1 MNLKLENIGDDC
13 SNFDESK
20 VSIIIPCY
28 NQAEYV
34 AEAIESALN
43 QTYKNIEIVVI
54 NDASKDNSSEVI
66 RSYVNKHSN
75 IIFLDEKDNKGVVK
89 SRNLAIS
96 QCSGVY
102 ILPVDADDK
111 IDPTFCEKSVKILD
125 KDNDIRIV
133 YSKIQFFG
141 HLNKEFKLETFNPDR
156 IIFNNCIPNTA
167 MYRKSDFLSVGG
179 YHDYMKD
186 GWEDWNMWL
195 SILEIAPNKEKCAY
209 KIDEKLY
216 LYRQFES
223 GTRSDFKLKKQN
235 ELFVNMIVNHP
246 SLYKER
252 ISFYKHIQKTLP
264 TKIGKKIKL
273 IKRLFMFIV
282 FQFVLIISLLIFLF

>member
-1 MNLKLENIGDDC
+1 MNTFFSELGGGK
-13 SNFDESK
+13 K

-28 NQAEYV
+28 NQAKYV
-34 AEAIESALN
+34 PEAIESALN
-43 QTYKNIEIVVI
+43 QTYKNVEIVVI
-54 NDASKDNSSEVI
+54 NDASKDNSSQVI
-66 RSYVNKHSN
+66 QSYANKHTN
-75 IIFLDEKDNKGVVK
+75 IIFLDEEENKGVVK

-96 QCSGVY
+96 KCSGDY

-111 IDPTFCEKSVKILD
+111 IDPTFCEKAVKILD
-125 KDNDIRIV
+125 SDLDIRIV
-133 YSKIQFFG
+133 YSRIQFFG
-141 HLNKEFKLETFNPDR
+141 HLNKEFKLEAFNPDR

-167 MYRKSDFLSVGG
+167 MYRKSDFVSVGG
-179 YHDYMKD
+179 YKDYMKD

-235 ELFVNMIVNHP
+235 ELFVNMIANHP
-246 SLYKER
+246 TLYKDRTE
-252 ISFYKHIQKTLP
+252 FYKHISKTMP
-264 TKIGKKIKL
+264 AKTEKKKKL
-273 IKRLFMFIV
+273 IKKLVMYLI
-282 FQFVLIISLLIFLF
+282 FQLVLIITLLVF

>member
-1 MNLKLENIGDDC
+1 MNTLYSEIQNKR
-13 SNFDESK
+13 

-28 NQAEYV
+28 NQAQYV
-34 AEAIESALN
+34 ADAIESALN
-43 QTYKNIEIVVI
+43 QTYKNVEIVVI
-54 NDASKDNSSEVI
+54 NDASTDNSSDVI
-66 RSYVNKHSN
+66 KSYTDKYPN
-75 IIFLDEKDNKGVVK
+75 IIFLDEKENKGVVK

-96 QCSGVY
+96 KCNGDY

-111 IDPTFCEKSVKILD
+111 IDSTFCEKAVKILD
-125 KDNDIRIV
+125 SDLDIKIV
-133 YSKIQFFG
+133 YSRIQFFG
-141 HLNKEFKLETFNPDR
+141 HLNKEFKLEKYNPNR

-167 MYRKSDFLSVGG
+167 MYRKSDFISVGG
-179 YHDYMKD
+179 YKDYMKD

-209 KIDEKLY
+209 KIDEILY

-246 SLYKER
+246 SLYKDR
-252 ISFYKHIQKTLP
+252 TDFYKHISKTLP
-264 TKIGKKIKL
+264 AKTEKRKKL
-273 IKRLFMFIV
+273 INKLVVFIV
-282 FQFVLIISLLIFLF
+282 ILILFGLISFFGGFHD

>member
-1 MNLKLENIGDDC
+1 MNTFYSELEGGK
-13 SNFDESK
+13 K

-34 AEAIESALN
+34 PEAIESALN
-43 QTYKNIEIVVI
+43 QTYKNVEIVVI

-66 RSYVNKHSN
+66 RSYANKHTN
-75 IIFLDEKDNKGVVK
+75 IIFLDEKENKGVVK

-96 QCSGVY
+96 KCSGDY

-111 IDPTFCEKSVKILD
+111 IDSTFCEKAVKILD
-125 KDNDIRIV
+125 SDLDVRIV
-133 YSKIQFFG
+133 YSRIQFFG
-141 HLNKEFKLETFNPDR
+141 HLNKEFRLEAFNPDR

-167 MYRKSDFLSVGG
+167 MYRKSDFVSVGG
-179 YHDYMKD
+179 YQDYMKD

-209 KIDEKLY
+209 KIDEILY

-246 SLYKER
+246 ALYKDRTE
-252 ISFYKHIQKTLP
+252 FYKHISKTLP
-264 TKIGKKIKL
+264 AKMVKK
-273 IKRLFMFIV
+273 KRLINLMIMLFAIQFLVIMFI
-282 FQFVLIISLLIFLF
+282 FSLISFEGIF

>member
-1 MNLKLENIGDDC
+1 MNSFYSDMQGK
-13 SNFDESK
+13 K

-28 NQAEYV
+28 NQAQYV
-34 AEAIESALN
+34 SEAIESALN
-43 QTYKNIEIVVI
+43 QTYQNVEIVVI
-54 NDASKDNSSEVI
+54 NDASTDNSSDVI
-66 RSYVNKHSN
+66 KSYADKYPN

-96 QCSGVY
+96 KSSGDY

-111 IDPTFCEKSVKILD
+111 ISSTFCEKAVKILD
-125 KDNDIRIV
+125 SDLDIRIV
-133 YSKIQFFG
+133 YSRIQFFG
-141 HLNKEFKLETFNPDR
+141 FLNKEFKLEDFNPDR

-167 MYRKSDFLSVGG
+167 MYRKSDFVAVGG

-209 KIDEKLY
+209 KIDEILY
-216 LYRQFES
+216 FYRQFES

-235 ELFVNMIVNHP
+235 ELFVNMIANHP
-246 SLYKER
+246 SLYKDR
-252 ISFYKHIQKTLP
+252 IEFYRHISKTLP
-264 TKIGKKIKL
+264 AKMARKKKL
-273 IKRLFMFIV
+273 IKNLVMVVVIQLV
-282 FQFVLIISLLIFLF
+282 VVIALLVI